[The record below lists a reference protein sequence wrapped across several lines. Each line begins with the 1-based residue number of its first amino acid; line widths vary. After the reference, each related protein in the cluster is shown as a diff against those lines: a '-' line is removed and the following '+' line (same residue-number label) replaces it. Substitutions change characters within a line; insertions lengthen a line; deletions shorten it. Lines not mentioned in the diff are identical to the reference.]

1 MSNLDNVTAETL
13 LSLAVDRLRRI
24 KWMCEKVSAD
34 LAETAEEFSD
44 FLDQYDEWVLSQE
57 EKDA

>member
-13 LSLAVDRLRRI
+13 LSLAVDRLRKI

-34 LAETAEEFSD
+34 LAETAEEFSE
-44 FLDQYDEWVLSQE
+44 FLDQYDEWA
-57 EKDA
+57 KDKDDAS

>member
-1 MSNLDNVTAETL
+1 MNNLDNVTAETL

-34 LAETAEEFSD
+34 LAETAEEFSE
-44 FLDQYDEWVLSQE
+44 FLD
-57 EKDA
+57 